1 MRSFRPNPA
10 RRSAGHTALGIALVA
25 GLLLAVPAAQAAGPG
40 RACPH
45 SMPAWLPGTA
55 LPLTVTRAAL
65 AERPVLKI
73 VAIGSSSTEGI
84 GASDPSRTYPALL
97 EARLAAALPGVRV
110 RVYNRGVSGEDAAQN
125 LARFDADVL
134 TLRPALVIW
143 QAGANMAMRMGDPE
157 RFKLLLTRGITLLQG
172 EGIDVI
178 LMDNQISP
186 RTMAAPRAPAF
197 LAMTRETAQAHEVA
211 LFPRHALMQLW
222 RAGDPATQDGLIG
235 PDALHHTDAGYACLA
250 EGLTSMILAG
260 LR

>member
-1 MRSFRPNPA
+1 
-10 RRSAGHTALGIALVA
+10 
-25 GLLLAVPAAQAAGPG
+25 
-40 RACPH
+40 
-45 SMPAWLPGTA
+45 MPAWLPGTA
-55 LPLTVTRAAL
+55 LPLAMTRAAL
-65 AERPVLKI
+65 AERPLLKI

-84 GASDPSRTYPALL
+84 GATEPMRTYPALL
-97 EARLAAALPGVRV
+97 EATLARALPGVRV

-134 TLRPALVIW
+134 SVRPSLVIW
-143 QAGANMAMRMGDPE
+143 QAGANMAMRLGDPE
-157 RFKLLLTRGITLLQG
+157 RFRQLLTRGIMLLQG

-186 RTMAAPRAPAF
+186 RTMATPRAPAF

-250 EGLTSMILAG
+250 EGLATVILAG